1 MSTIAEK
8 LLELFLA
15 SKGALAAGILVVG
28 STGVVITG
36 VVGPGNDIALAVLAP
51 VVSPSPSPSPSPSAS
66 PGAPTP
72 APAGCAAAIAA
83 RDEAL
88 KALGQERDK
97 ALADLRTI
105 RRTAAAL
112 AKAGNRE
119 LSEALLEEAEREFA
133 AQAGQRLEAAKRA
146 IHAAADLAAC
156 DAKDPDRG
164 AFFDIADLRE
174 RYRVVR
180 EQLRTDL
187 RELLQRAGQRFDELL
202 KDAKVK
208 QPPVRSTGS
217 GDSDDSDSSD
227 DD

>member
-8 LLELFLA
+8 LLEFFLA

-51 VVSPSPSPSPSPSAS
+51 VVGPSPSPSPSAS
-66 PGAPTP
+66 PNAGAPTA
-72 APAGCAAAIAA
+72 APAGCAAALAV
-83 RDEAL
+83 RDDAL
-88 KALGQERDK
+88 KGLGRERDK

-133 AQAGQRLEAAKRA
+133 AQVGQRLEDAKRA

-156 DAKDPDRG
+156 DANDPDRG
-164 AFFDIADLRE
+164 AFFDVADLRQ
-174 RYRVVR
+174 RYQVVT
-180 EQLRTDL
+180 EQLRKEL
-187 RELLQRAGQRFDELL
+187 RDLLQRAGQRFDELL
-202 KDAKVK
+202 KDAMAK

-217 GDSDDSDSSD
+217 DDSDDD
-227 DD
+227 

>member
-51 VVSPSPSPSPSPSAS
+51 VVSPSPSPIPSPSAS

-88 KALGQERDK
+88 KALGQERDR

-119 LSEALLEEAEREFA
+119 LSETVLEKAEREFA
-133 AQAGQRLEAAKRA
+133 AQAGERLDAAKRA
-146 IHAAADLAAC
+146 IRAAADLAAC
-156 DAKDPDRG
+156 DANDPDRG

-174 RYRVVR
+174 RYRVVL
-180 EQLRTDL
+180 EQLRADL

-202 KDAKVK
+202 KEAKVK

-217 GDSDDSDSSD
+217 ADSDDSDD
-227 DD
+227 D